1 MLIFMIKESGSTG
14 DEAAAMIVA
23 EHREDFKYLRQKA
36 EMSTQTD
43 RKAEADIS
51 TQTGEE
57 GDDNT
62 TTNIAGPVEEVVAA
76 TEEDRLNE
84 SVVIAEEAVEEMT
97 DQEPGENQ
105 TAGIIIEEVVM
116 ENIIY
121 ENLVFRAERVEVTDN
136 FEITHIEKYNPEEER
151 VQETEPEV
159 AAEPES
165 IKEGEIAVEET
176 HFEETVTLEI
186 ASLPKVV
193 ADCVEVVFAAVSES
207 TDFAVVNTSEPSVDE
222 VITEGNSEGARD
234 IPADAVLI
242 ETTEPKTNAATPE
255 TQKANGVASLHEEP
269 VTTMTEITSE
279 VVCEEPDPPSA
290 HKDMPEREHCV
301 PLVPIIIIMKEY
313 SYEGVTTDEAVAV
326 EYVSG
331 MSEEAIIVEAPSNE
345 LITTEELP
353 QDALNAPADEVKPEF
368 IPKVITPYEK
378 TDVCEG
384 MTADE
389 EPEKVVEA
397 EPRPVIVK
405 EDAEMIPEAAI
416 DALSQYLEL
425 PEAPQQPAVHS
436 GSLFE
441 EEVIAATTFVPLS
454 GERQAEVSIPGEP
467 IESAAKEMNEEAV
480 ISEEPTEENPSPCEE
495 DATTEVLVNILESVV
510 EVISERLVVTENI
523 IEALADEDA
532 TGESERCAALQE
544 EPVVENVA
552 RSVVAVEE
560 PTDSSHVIS
569 EEPLEESMSP
579 LVPQVQVVIL
589 KTIEDEVTAEL
600 VNESNHYCDVL
611 AAIDENSG
619 DSQIATSN
627 EAAAECFEAV
637 LETIVEEFITEDAI
651 TPQEPVVE
659 NEITLEEAVIAARPF
674 APLSGEREAN
684 VTIPEESRETTAEVM
699 KEEATKPES
708 VGVDTTVQASSN
720 EEEITQIASSTE
732 TVEEKTEGSE
742 YVLAQAE
749 TPQQTPVILEAPVE
763 ENPSPCGEDVTTERM
778 ENILE
783 SVGEVNSEKLV
794 VTENKVENPSDVPLM
809 DATGES
815 KSCFHVQ
822 GEFVEEKVTPAVV
835 VLKEPTDSSPVIY
848 GEPILENVSLLEHQA
863 LVAIQTNGGKVCG
876 SDSCGDILA
885 VAYENTEDSHIDTS
899 DEAVAECVEAVLET
913 IVEEIIAEGAIPS
926 QEHALENAIRLQVE
940 VFAATPF
947 VPLSGEQE
955 PNLTIPEEPSE
966 TDAEKMDDEAIKALS
981 NETTT
986 EPESVEEDTT
996 DQESST
1002 EAGVFRDVRSDEP
1015 VEEKTEVSED
1025 GLTQAETPKQIP
1037 TISEEPV
1044 YDSPSPWK
1052 EGATT
1057 EVNKNILE
1065 SVVEV
1070 ISEDIVEEPADVPQA
1085 VTIRESEPCVS
1096 FQEIVEENVNPSV
1109 VAVEEQTASIHVI
1122 SEESVEESVSLLPRP
1137 PLVVIIETTDIKQT
1151 EEEIQE
1157 SFHFHDNLAAVYKNS
1172 IDSQN
1177 ATSDASVAECFE
1189 AVLET
1194 IIEEVITED
1203 VAAQFVISDEVGPK
1217 MFTEGDTEQ
1226 KVDSISGVNSG
1237 VSTRSAEMT
1246 DDTPITS
1253 SDMET
1258 LLARLQSACTSIVEE
1273 STYRLDSLNMS
1284 FLGCSITVTIK
1295 VAPKE
1300 ERH

>member
-1 MLIFMIKESGSTG
+1 MLIFMIKESGSSG
-14 DEAAAMIVA
+14 DEATAMIVA
-23 EHREDFKYLRQKA
+23 EHREDFEYLRQKA

-76 TEEDRLNE
+76 TEEDQLNE

-97 DQEPGENQ
+97 DQEPRENQ

-136 FEITHIEKYNPEEER
+136 FEITHIENYNPEEER

-234 IPADAVLI
+234 IPADVVLI
-242 ETTEPKTNAATPE
+242 ETPEPKTNAATPE

-269 VTTMTEITSE
+269 VTAMTEITSE

-353 QDALNAPADEVKPEF
+353 QDALNAPVDEVKPES
-368 IPKVITPYEK
+368 IPKVITLDEK
-378 TDVCEG
+378 TEVCEG

-389 EPEKVVEA
+389 EPETVEEA
-397 EPRPVIVK
+397 ETRPVIVK

-425 PEAPQQPAVHS
+425 PEAPQQPAVDS

-454 GERQAEVSIPGEP
+454 GERQAEVSIPGGQ

-589 KTIEDEVTAEL
+589 KTIEDEVTAEPI
-600 VNESNHYCDVL
+600 NESNHYCDVL

-637 LETIVEEFITEDAI
+637 LETIVEEIITEDAI
-651 TPQEPVVE
+651 TPQETVVE
-659 NEITLEEAVIAARPF
+659 NEITLEEVVIAARPF

-684 VTIPEESRETTAEVM
+684 VHIPEESRETTAEEM

-720 EEEITQIASSTE
+720 GEEVIQMASSTE
-732 TVEEKTEGSE
+732 TVEEKTEGSK

-749 TPQQTPVILEAPVE
+749 TPQQTPVILEAPVQ
-763 ENPSPCGEDVTTERM
+763 ENPSPCGEDVTTELM

-822 GEFVEEKVTPAVV
+822 GEFVEEKVTPALV
-835 VLKEPTDSSPVIY
+835 VLKEPTDSSPVIS

-885 VAYENTEDSHIDTS
+885 VAYENTEDSHIVTS
-899 DEAVAECVEAVLET
+899 DDAVAECVEAVLET
-913 IVEEIIAEGAIPS
+913 IVEEIIAEGAITS
-926 QEHALENAIRLQVE
+926 QEYALENAIRLQVE
-940 VFAATPF
+940 VLAATPF

-955 PNLTIPEEPSE
+955 PNLTIPEEPRE
-966 TDAEKMDDEAIKALS
+966 AVAEKMDDEAIKALS

-1015 VEEKTEVSED
+1015 VSVSED

-1037 TISEEPV
+1037 AISEEPV

-1070 ISEDIVEEPADVPQA
+1070 ISADIVEEPADVPQA
-1085 VTIRESEPCVS
+1085 VTIRESEPRVS

-1109 VAVEEQTASIHVI
+1109 VTVEEQTASIHVI
-1122 SEESVEESVSLLPRP
+1122 SEEFVEESVSLHPRP

-1246 DDTPITS
+1246 DDTPITI

>member
-1 MLIFMIKESGSTG
+1 MLIFMIKESGSNG

-23 EHREDFKYLRQKA
+23 EHREDFEYLRQKA

-43 RKAEADIS
+43 RKARADIS

-57 GDDNT
+57 GDDDT
-62 TTNIAGPVEEVVAA
+62 TTNSEGPVEEVVAA
-76 TEEDRLNE
+76 TEEDQLKE
-84 SVVIAEEAVEEMT
+84 SVVIAEEAVEET
-97 DQEPGENQ
+97 ADEEPRENL
-105 TAGIIIEEVVM
+105 TAAIIIEEVVM

-121 ENLVFRAERVEVTDN
+121 ANLVFRAERVEVTDN
-136 FEITHIEKYNPEEER
+136 FEITHIENYNPEEER

-159 AAEPES
+159 AAVPES

-193 ADCVEVVFAAVSES
+193 ADCVEAVFAAVSES
-207 TDFAVVNTSEPSVDE
+207 TDFAAVNTSESNVDE

-234 IPADAVLI
+234 IPADVVLI

-269 VTTMTEITSE
+269 VTTMTEIISE
-279 VVCEEPDPPSA
+279 VVCEEPNPPSA
-290 HKDMPEREHCV
+290 PKDMPEREHCV
-301 PLVPIIIIMKEY
+301 PLVPIVIIMKEY
-313 SYEGVTTDEAVAV
+313 SYEGVTTDEAVV
-326 EYVSG
+326 VKDVSG

-353 QDALNAPADEVKPEF
+353 QDALNSPVDEVKPES
-368 IPKVITPYEK
+368 IPKVITPNEK
-378 TDVCEG
+378 TEVCEG

-389 EPEKVVEA
+389 EPEKVEEA

-405 EDAEMIPEAAI
+405 EDAEMVPEAAI

-425 PEAPQQPAVHS
+425 PEAPQQPAVDS

-441 EEVIAATTFVPLS
+441 EEVIAATTFVPVS
-454 GERQAEVSIPGEP
+454 GERQAKFSIPGEP

-480 ISEEPTEENPSPCEE
+480 ISEEPTEENPSPWEE

-532 TGESERCAALQE
+532 TRESERCAALQE

-589 KTIEDEVTAEL
+589 KTIEDEVTAEPII
-600 VNESNHYCDVL
+600 ESNQYCDVVT
-611 AAIDENSG
+611 AIDENAG
-619 DSQIATSN
+619 DSQIGTSN
-627 EAAAECFEAV
+627 QADAECFEAV
-637 LETIVEEFITEDAI
+637 LETIVEDFITEDAI
-651 TPQEPVVE
+651 TPQETVVE

-684 VTIPEESRETTAEVM
+684 VPIPEESRETTVEEM

-720 EEEITQIASSTE
+720 GEEVTQSASSTE
-732 TVEEKTEGSE
+732 TVEEKNEGSE
-742 YVLAQAE
+742 HVLAQAE
-749 TPQQTPVILEAPVE
+749 TPKQIPVILEALVQ
-763 ENPSPCGEDVTTERM
+763 ENPSPCGEDVTTELM
-778 ENILE
+778 ENIRE
-783 SVGEVNSEKLV
+783 SVGGVNSETLV
-794 VTENKVENPSDVPLM
+794 VTENKVENPADVPQM
-809 DATGES
+809 DATES
-815 KSCFHVQ
+815 KPCFYIQ
-822 GEFVEEKVTPAVV
+822 GEFVEGKVTPALV
-835 VLKEPTDSSPVIY
+835 VLKEPTDSSPVIS
-848 GEPILENVSLLEHQA
+848 GEPILENVSLHEHQA

-876 SDSCGDILA
+876 SDNSGDILA
-885 VAYENTEDSHIDTS
+885 VAHENTEDSHIVTS
-899 DEAVAECVEAVLET
+899 DEAIAECVEAVLET
-913 IVEEIIAEGAIPS
+913 IVEEIIAEGAITS
-926 QEHALENAIRLQVE
+926 QERALENAIRLQVE
-940 VFAATPF
+940 VLAATPLM
-947 VPLSGEQE
+947 PHSGEQE
-955 PNLTIPEEPSE
+955 PNLTIPEELRE
-966 TDAEKMDDEAIKALS
+966 TAAEKASS

-996 DQESST
+996 DQESSP
-1002 EAGVFRDVRSDEP
+1002 EAGVFSDVRSDEQ
-1015 VEEKTEVSED
+1015 VEEKTNVSEE
-1025 GLTQAETPKQIP
+1025 GLTQVETPKQTP
-1037 TISEEPV
+1037 AISEEPV

-1057 EVNKNILE
+1057 EVNENILE
-1065 SVVEV
+1065 SVFEV

-1085 VTIRESEPCVS
+1085 VTIGESEPRVS
-1096 FQEIVEENVNPSV
+1096 FQEVVEENVNPSV
-1109 VAVEEQTASIHVI
+1109 VAVEEQTASSRVI
-1122 SEESVEESVSLLPRP
+1122 TEESVEESVRLLPRP
-1137 PLVVIIETTDIKQT
+1137 PLVVIIETTDIKQI

-1157 SFHFHDNLAAVYKNS
+1157 PFHSRDNLAAVYKNS

-1203 VAAQFVISDEVGPK
+1203 VAAQFVISDEVAPK

-1284 FLGCSITVTIK
+1284 FLGCSVTVAIK

-1300 ERH
+1300 EWH